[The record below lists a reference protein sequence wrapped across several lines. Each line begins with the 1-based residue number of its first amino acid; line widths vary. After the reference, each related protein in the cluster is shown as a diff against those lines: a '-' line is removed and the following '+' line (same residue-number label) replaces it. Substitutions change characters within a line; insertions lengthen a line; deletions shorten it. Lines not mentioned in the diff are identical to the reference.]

1 MGKTL
6 QHRSPAWGKQ
16 TFPPAAIA
24 AGLFCLA
31 LSGLSLA
38 LSAYGVE
45 PATGLVISRD
55 GANVNVSLD
64 SEASASVSI
73 RRSDDVMMIR
83 LPKSFGPKLVIDPT
97 LKKDSVVEETE
108 TPEGRV
114 ITISSQQIYLMT
126 KENLEAPTPVTP
138 SHRAESGMQP
148 AVVSNFPKKG
158 DIKPVSLNGKNVG
171 ESGKGK
177 SAEKPAVLGGSM
189 GASKISPAL
198 AEAIEKLKRETESS
212 LSLETASPDRDADR
226 SDAESPPP
234 KAGSENKT
242 SQMQKTPDKPGDPE
256 AQPLDL
262 SGQQQTVAMQGSTG
276 SLMRIVFSLLAVLAM
291 FAAFAKL
298 VLPRLMARY
307 PDFFENLQRQGEER
321 GRRPAFQKP
330 AGPKTESKKTYLERL
345 NVNGDRFNVLTS
357 TPLGKGKELHL
368 VEIRGRQFVVATTP
382 YTVSLLQDLTDAM
395 DGAGPDADVYDS
407 EPLDGEFEE
416 VSSFQPALIG
426 MMDAEYAG
434 TDEEVG
440 PPYTPPKQISPMS
453 ETVAYLSDETSPAP
467 AIKANPK
474 ANSYA
479 SRPEPKINQ
488 RTQITPP
495 AAPPDQTHLKY
506 LDSPV
511 TVTPQAAAPAQ
522 ASQPVAPPTEE
533 AYVEAE
539 EVVVLQDYDD
549 TFGE

>member
-6 QHRSPAWGKQ
+6 QHPSPAWGKQ

-24 AGLFCLA
+24 ASLFCLA
-31 LSGLSLA
+31 MLGVLA
-38 LSAYGVE
+38 VPLAQGAE
-45 PATGLVISRD
+45 PTTGLVISRD

-83 LPKSFGPKLVIDPT
+83 LPKSFGSKLVIDPA

-108 TPEGRV
+108 TSEGRV

-126 KENLEAPTPVTP
+126 KENLEAPTPVSA
-138 SHRAESGMQP
+138 SHRTEPGMQP
-148 AVVSNFPKKG
+148 AVGTGYPKKG
-158 DIKPVSLNGKNVG
+158 DIKPVSLNGKNMG
-171 ESGKGK
+171 ETGKGK
-177 SAEKPAVLGGSM
+177 SAERPAVLGGPM

-212 LSLETASPDRDADR
+212 LSLETASPDRDGEQSGTGNQA
-226 SDAESPPP
+226 P
-234 KAGSENKT
+234 KADSRADSESKPP
-242 SQMQKTPDKPGDPE
+242 QKRKTPDKPSDPE

-262 SGQQQTVAMQGSTG
+262 SGQQQAVAMQGSTG
-276 SLMRIVFSLLAVLAM
+276 SLMRIAFSLLTVLAL

-307 PDFFENLQRQGEER
+307 PDFFENLQRQDEER

-382 YTVSLLQDLTDAM
+382 YTVSLLQDLTDALE
-395 DGAGPDADVYDS
+395 GAGSDVCMDVDRYDP
-407 EPLDGEFEE
+407 ETLDGEFEE
-416 VSSFQPALIG
+416 VYPPQPALIG
-426 MMDAEYAG
+426 MMGAEHAG
-434 TDEEVG
+434 RDEEILASERAR
-440 PPYTPPKQISPMS
+440 PRS
-453 ETVAYLSDETSPAP
+453 ETVAYLSDETPSAP
-467 AIKANPK
+467 SIKANP
-474 ANSYA
+474 YA

-495 AAPPDQTHLKY
+495 PAPTDQTYLKY
-506 LDSPV
+506 LDAPV
-511 TVTPQAAAPAQ
+511 TVSPQSAAPAQ
-522 ASQPVAPPTEE
+522 ASQPVVSPPEE
-533 AYVEAE
+533 AFVDAE

>member
-1 MGKTL
+1 MMGKTL

-24 AGLFCLA
+24 ASLFCLA
-31 LSGLSLA
+31 LLIASTAPLA
-38 LSAYGVE
+38 RGAE

-83 LPKSFGPKLVIDPT
+83 LPKSFGPKLVIDPA
-97 LKKDSVVEETE
+97 LKKDSVVEESE
-108 TPEGRV
+108 TSEGRV

-126 KENLEAPTPVTP
+126 KENLEAPASV
-138 SHRAESGMQP
+138 SHRTESGMQP

-158 DIKPVSLNGKNVG
+158 DIKPVSLNSKNPG

-177 SAEKPAVLGGSM
+177 SAEKPAVLGGPM

-212 LSLETASPDRDADR
+212 LSLESSSADR
-226 SDAESPPP
+226 GAERPESDNPAP
-234 KAGSENKT
+234 KADSEKISKT
-242 SQMQKTPDKPGDPE
+242 QKTPDKPGDPE

-262 SGQQQTVAMQGSTG
+262 SGQQQTVAMQSSTG
-276 SLMRIVFSLLAVLAM
+276 SLMRIAFSLLAVLAL
-291 FAAFAKL
+291 FSAFAKL
-298 VLPRLMARY
+298 VLPRLMGRY
-307 PDFFENLQRQGEER
+307 PDFFENLQRQDGERRR
-321 GRRPAFQKP
+321 GPAFQKP

-357 TPLGKGKELHL
+357 MPLGKGKELHL

-382 YTVSLLQDLTDAM
+382 YTVSLLQDLTNAV
-395 DGAGPDADVYDS
+395 DGAGPDVAMYDS

-416 VSSFQPALIG
+416 VYQPRPALIG
-426 MMDAEYAG
+426 MMGAEAAEP
-434 TDEEVG
+434 DEEVG
-440 PPYTPPKQISPMS
+440 SPYASPKQISPMS
-453 ETVAYLSDETSPAP
+453 ETVAYLSDEMPSAP
-467 AIKANPK
+467 AIKANP
-474 ANSYA
+474 YA
-479 SRPEPKINQ
+479 SRPEPKIDQ
-488 RTQITPP
+488 RTPVAPPP
-495 AAPPDQTHLKY
+495 ASLDQTYLKY
-506 LDSPV
+506 LDAPV
-511 TVTPQAAAPAQ
+511 TVTPQSVTPTQ
-522 ASQPVAPPTEE
+522 ASQPVDPPSEE